1 MQEKAANM
9 SPNSYAI
16 QIASSNTG
24 DKNRSESPG
33 DTFCSSLIF
42 PKSIGCNHVSFRTCF
57 GISKL
62 IQWTIMKED
71 KQYYIYILTNK
82 SNKVLYVGMT
92 NDLTRRI
99 YEHKDKLVEG
109 FTKKYN
115 LTKLVYYEITT
126 DVESALSREKQLKNW
141 HRDWK
146 VNLINKFNHKWDD
159 LSECL

>member
-1 MQEKAANM
+1 
-9 SPNSYAI
+9 
-16 QIASSNTG
+16 
-24 DKNRSESPG
+24 
-33 DTFCSSLIF
+33 
-42 PKSIGCNHVSFRTCF
+42 
-57 GISKL
+57 
-62 IQWTIMKED
+62 MKED

-126 DVESALSREKQLKNW
+126 DVESALCREKQLKNW